1 MACCLSLSLVS
12 FFMICPFRILSMNI
26 LKIIL
31 IGLAIGLASFAEA
44 QDRGSGLP
52 TDQAKQVKL
61 FPNPA
66 TEFLTVKFETPQAR
80 KVKLV
85 LHNIIGSELETE
97 AEIIDDFEVRIKVK
111 DLSTGF
117 YLLLIRNDETGVKT
131 ANKFLKK

>member
-1 MACCLSLSLVS
+1 
-12 FFMICPFRILSMNI
+12 MNI

-31 IGLAIGLASFAEA
+31 MGLAIGSASFAVA
-44 QDRGSGLP
+44 QDRGSALL

-66 TEFLTVKFETPQAR
+66 TEFLTIKFETPQAR

-85 LHNIIGSELETE
+85 LHNIIGGELETE